1 MSAEPIVVACDA
13 VALVGFTVASVA
25 AALMPLPE
33 VGARHARAIRGLLLG
48 ALGIYVFTACSN
60 VLEHGGITAALDP
73 YEDYIEILVFPLV
86 AYALHEA
93 RVAGETA
100 LRERAERRLQE
111 EHALLSTVMRVS
123 PVGAMIVNPEGTI
136 VFANETARELLALQ
150 ETPDGTLEFETEPTC
165 APMRPGQAPAL
176 DLRKLGEGLT
186 VRGVLCAVAI
196 GARQLVLSVSSTPI
210 SAVASDGTSAPGTL
224 VLVLDVTDRET
235 ALQELMDAQTRY
247 AEALEYAVD
256 ARTADLL
263 KANEELQAANE
274 AKRRLLANV
283 SHELRTPLNAVI
295 GFADVLANGLAGPLA
310 EEQAKQVAMIREAG
324 RQLLELVEALLEAQ
338 WLESSEAIVEAR
350 PVDVADLVRSA
361 VQMLDPLARTKGLAL
376 HAEIPET
383 LEAVTDGR
391 LIRQVLRNLISNAV
405 KFTHEG
411 GVTVRL
417 LDAGDR
423 FRIVVA
429 DTGVGIPKEA
439 LPRIFDAFVQVPGSR
454 GEKPEGTGL
463 GLAICKQIADALGGS
478 IVVESEPGSGST
490 FTVEL
495 PKEPVSG

>member
-1 MSAEPIVVACDA
+1 MVVACDA
-13 VALVGFTVASVA
+13 FALVGFTVASIA
-25 AALMPLPE
+25 AVLMPLPE
-33 VGARHARAIRGLLLG
+33 VGPRHARVIRGLLLG
-48 ALGIYVFTACSN
+48 ALGIYVFTAFSN

-73 YEDYIEILVFPLV
+73 YQDYIEILAFPLV

-100 LRERAERRLQE
+100 RRERAERRLQE

-123 PVGAMIVNPEGTI
+123 PVGAMIVDAEGR
-136 VFANETARELLALQ
+136 VRFANEAAREMLRLREAG
-150 ETPDGTLEFETEPTC
+150 DGSLEFEEEPRC
-165 APMRPGQAPAL
+165 SPMRPGQDPAL
-176 DLRKLGEGLT
+176 DLRWLGEGGS
-186 VRGVLCAVAI
+186 VSGALCAVGI
-196 GARQLVLSVSSTPI
+196 GGTRRVLSVTSTP
-210 SAVASDGTSAPGTL
+210 VPDVEGVGVPASGTL
-224 VLVLDVTDRET
+224 VIMQDVTDREV
-235 ALQELMDAQTRY
+235 ARQELMDAQARY

-256 ARTADLL
+256 ARTAELL
-263 KANEELQAANE
+263 KANEELQAAND
-274 AKRRLLANV
+274 AKRQLLANV

-361 VQMLDPLARTKGLAL
+361 VQILDPLARTKGLAL
-376 HAEIPET
+376 RAETPET
-383 LEAVTDGR
+383 LEAVTDAR
-391 LIRQVLRNLISNAV
+391 LIGQVLRNLISNAV

-423 FRIVVA
+423 FRIAVA
-429 DTGVGIPKEA
+429 DTGIGIPKEA

-463 GLAICKQIADALGGS
+463 GLAICKQIAEALGGS
-478 IVVESEPGSGST
+478 IAVESEPGSGST